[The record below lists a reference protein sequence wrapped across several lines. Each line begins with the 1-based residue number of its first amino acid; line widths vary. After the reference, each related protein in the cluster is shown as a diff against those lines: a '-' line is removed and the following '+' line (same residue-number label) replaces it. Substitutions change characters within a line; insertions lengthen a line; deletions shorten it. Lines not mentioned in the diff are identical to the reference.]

1 MIKINY
7 IVELNF
13 MQMQEENDKLQPDT
27 MQSNTVQPEATQ
39 QEAMEPLAEK
49 KCYEKCCIAILSKLE
64 QWIYKLEQWMY
75 KLEQWIYKL
84 WIYEPE
90 QKDQK
95 SIDFF
100 PLFRAKALP
109 DYKVPQ

>member
-1 MIKINY
+1 
-7 IVELNF
+7 
-13 MQMQEENDKLQPDT
+13 MQMQEETDKLQPDT
-27 MQSNTVQPEATQ
+27 VQQEDMQLKDVHVQ
-39 QEAMEPLAEK
+39 QEAVQPLPEK
-49 KCYEKCCIAILSKLE
+49 KCYEKCCTAILS
-64 QWIYKLEQWMY
+64 

>member
-1 MIKINY
+1 
-7 IVELNF
+7 

-27 MQSNTVQPEATQ
+27 AQQNKGQSEAMLESVHVQ

-49 KCYEKCCIAILSKLE
+49 KCYEKCCTAILSKLE